1 METLTQIGQMLG
13 TYGVSAVIVIIFLWD
28 YVANKKKNTENQE
41 TIKTTL
47 EVVKES
53 TTTISNCLIEMQQTN
68 LNTAKSLELLQRQM
82 ENTDKKIDIL
92 LEGRNYKMSNK
103 VYDVL
108 KWITLVFLPA
118 LTTLTGAILT
128 TFNVGCTDIVLTI
141 MTAVTTFMGAV
152 LGISNINYNKD
163 KE

>member
-28 YVANKKKNTENQE
+28 YVVNKKKNIENQE
-41 TIKTTL
+41 MIKSTL
-47 EVVKES
+47 AVVKES

-92 LEGRNYKMSNK
+92 LEGRK
-103 VYDVL
+103 
-108 KWITLVFLPA
+108 
-118 LTTLTGAILT
+118 
-128 TFNVGCTDIVLTI
+128 
-141 MTAVTTFMGAV
+141 
-152 LGISNINYNKD
+152 
-163 KE
+163 

>member
-68 LNTAKSLELLQRQM
+68 LNTAKSLELLQKQM

-92 LEGRNYKMSNK
+92 LEGRNIK
-103 VYDVL
+103 
-108 KWITLVFLPA
+108 
-118 LTTLTGAILT
+118 
-128 TFNVGCTDIVLTI
+128 
-141 MTAVTTFMGAV
+141 
-152 LGISNINYNKD
+152 
-163 KE
+163 

>member
-1 METLTQIGQMLG
+1 METLTQVGQMLG

-28 YVANKKKNTENQE
+28 YVANKKKNVENQE

-92 LEGRNYKMSNK
+92 LEGRNIK
-103 VYDVL
+103 
-108 KWITLVFLPA
+108 
-118 LTTLTGAILT
+118 
-128 TFNVGCTDIVLTI
+128 
-141 MTAVTTFMGAV
+141 
-152 LGISNINYNKD
+152 
-163 KE
+163 

>member
-1 METLTQIGQMLG
+1 METITQVGQLIG

-28 YVANKKKNTENQE
+28 YVVNKKKNTENQE

-53 TTTISNCLIEMQQTN
+53 TTTISSCLMEMQQTN

-92 LEGRNYKMSNK
+92 LEGRK
-103 VYDVL
+103 
-108 KWITLVFLPA
+108 
-118 LTTLTGAILT
+118 
-128 TFNVGCTDIVLTI
+128 
-141 MTAVTTFMGAV
+141 
-152 LGISNINYNKD
+152 
-163 KE
+163 

>member
-13 TYGVSAVIVIIFLWD
+13 TYGVSAIIVIIFLWD
-28 YVANKKKNTENQE
+28 YVANKKKNVENQE
-41 TIKTTL
+41 TIKSTL

-92 LEGRNYKMSNK
+92 LERRN
-103 VYDVL
+103 L
-108 KWITLVFLPA
+108 K
-118 LTTLTGAILT
+118 
-128 TFNVGCTDIVLTI
+128 
-141 MTAVTTFMGAV
+141 
-152 LGISNINYNKD
+152 
-163 KE
+163 

>member
-28 YVANKKKNTENQE
+28 YVANKKKNVENQE

-53 TTTISNCLIEMQQTN
+53 TTTISNCWIEMQQTN

-92 LEGRNYKMSNK
+92 LEGRNIK
-103 VYDVL
+103 
-108 KWITLVFLPA
+108 
-118 LTTLTGAILT
+118 
-128 TFNVGCTDIVLTI
+128 
-141 MTAVTTFMGAV
+141 
-152 LGISNINYNKD
+152 
-163 KE
+163 